1 MPILDQPGL
10 TDDSGV
16 VTPIGAVDLI
26 GYSDSFIIPGE
37 LFPLQQVTVTLVV
50 NNIMG
55 GASPTFTLSL
65 DQLSGDGKTWTSIWN
80 SGAQSGPATVGPTV
94 VNPPGGGT
102 AFDPPEL
109 RLSWSTTG
117 QPTQVDFTPTVSAA

>member
-1 MPILDQPGL
+1 MPVIEQPGI

-26 GYSDSFIIPGE
+26 GYTDSLIIPGE
-37 LFPLQQVTVTLVV
+37 LFPLQQITVTIVV

-55 GASPTFTLSL
+55 GASPTITFSL
-65 DQLSGDGKTWTSIWN
+65 DQLNQNGEGWTSIWN
-80 SGAQSGPATVGPTV
+80 SGAQSGPGTVGPTI
-94 VNPPGGGT
+94 VNPPAGGT

-117 QPTQVDFTPTVSAA
+117 QPTQVDFTPTISAA